1 MTLAIPGIISSPSKR
16 FCLLIRRWRR
26 VRNAWM
32 AHAPVRRR
40 IAEVCAAT
48 RTCSKSCATRAMR
61 NMSRCWAGWAA
72 PSLKSSIGT
81 RPISICGCSRGP
93 RQQRANSAAFSC
105 AGTDSRLSEEMQSQ
119 RKFQLLIADIRVALA
134 DVARENRFGD
144 LFRATG
150 ELVRF
155 EDELAGDIGKV
166 RELIAVAR
174 AIRDATGP
182 GRSVAEQ
189 KIIDTLKGIAWTC
202 CSVLEEAGVPRNPDL
217 AGADALI
224 PHLRRSISIV
234 AELRDYAMEC
244 LRFNARPRDAFA
256 GARRGQSF
264 EILGIA
270 GRLFDLPEAL
280 DMARQALRRG
290 HGRSQTVRGAIVF
303 LEDYFK
309 AREGMEVPD
318 DIHTALL
325 TVAETTDSRSTAAG
339 ALNALVE
346 TGEISDMEALDRLDD
361 WKDKHYR

>member
-1 MTLAIPGIISSPSKR
+1 
-16 FCLLIRRWRR
+16 
-26 VRNAWM
+26 
-32 AHAPVRRR
+32 
-40 IAEVCAAT
+40 
-48 RTCSKSCATRAMR
+48 
-61 NMSRCWAGWAA
+61 
-72 PSLKSSIGT
+72 
-81 RPISICGCSRGP
+81 
-93 RQQRANSAAFSC
+93 
-105 AGTDSRLSEEMQSQ
+105 MQSQ

-290 HGRSQTVRGAIVF
+290 RGRSQTVRGAIVF

>member
-1 MTLAIPGIISSPSKR
+1 MKGR
-16 FCLLIRRWRR
+16 
-26 VRNAWM
+26 
-32 AHAPVRRR
+32 
-40 IAEVCAAT
+40 
-48 RTCSKSCATRAMR
+48 
-61 NMSRCWAGWAA
+61 
-72 PSLKSSIGT
+72 
-81 RPISICGCSRGP
+81 
-93 RQQRANSAAFSC
+93 
-105 AGTDSRLSEEMQSQ
+105 
-119 RKFQLLIADIRVALA
+119 RKFQLLIADIRDALA
-134 DVARENRFGD
+134 DVARENRYGD
-144 LFRATG
+144 LFRATW

-166 RELIAVAR
+166 RELIAVGR

-202 CSVLEEAGVPRNPDL
+202 YSVLEAAGVPRIPDL
-217 AGADALI
+217 AAADALI
-224 PHLRRSISIV
+224 PDLRRSILIV
-234 AELRDYAMEC
+234 AELRDYALEC

-280 DMARQALRRG
+280 DMARQALRRS
-290 HGRSQTVRGAIVF
+290 RSQTVRGAIIF

-325 TVAETTDSRSTAAG
+325 TVAETTDSRSTATG
-339 ALNALVE
+339 ALNVLVE

-361 WKDKHYR
+361 WKDKHHR